1 MSDHP
6 ILMADIGGTNA
17 RFAFT
22 STQPPFFNQA
32 QSLSCAD
39 HVTIEDAIDTYLQTH
54 DVKQIKAISFAV
66 AGPIINETVNFTNNH
81 WSISCSDLRAKYLID
96 QAYLLNDFE
105 AIAYSLA
112 ELGDQD
118 TLDVGGQWKKIAGDD
133 FTVSVIGPGSGLGVA
148 GLCQRNA
155 KLFPLVTEGGHAGFA
170 PENSMQHEILVY
182 LHKKFADR
190 VSRERLLSGPGLV
203 NLHEALC
210 HIFDQENPALAAAD
224 IANAAVNGSDDMC
237 VKSLDTFF
245 EILGQLA
252 GDTALATGS
261 TDGVFIGGG
270 IAQRY
275 PEYLANSNFRE
286 GFENKGRYR
295 ALLEKVP
302 TWLITHKNPGLLG
315 ASIYARDLIA

>member
-1 MSDHP
+1 
-6 ILMADIGGTNA
+6 
-17 RFAFT
+17 
-22 STQPPFFNQA
+22 
-32 QSLSCAD
+32 
-39 HVTIEDAIDTYLQTH
+39 
-54 DVKQIKAISFAV
+54 
-66 AGPIINETVNFTNNH
+66 
-81 WSISCSDLRAKYLID
+81 
-96 QAYLLNDFE
+96 
-105 AIAYSLA
+105 
-112 ELGDQD
+112 
-118 TLDVGGQWKKIAGDD
+118 
-133 FTVSVIGPGSGLGVA
+133 
-148 GLCQRNA
+148 
-155 KLFPLVTEGGHAGFA
+155 
-170 PENSMQHEILVY
+170 
-182 LHKKFADR
+182 
-190 VSRERLLSGPGLV
+190 
-203 NLHEALC
+203 LC

-224 IANAAVNGSDDMC
+224 IANAAANGSDDMC